1 MEAHFDNRYDT
12 CSHTFS
18 FLCDEFSLLRFPIPL
33 KLFFSCLIIHSLPL
47 PSFPYPFF
55 VSSTE
60 TFFSYFPPKLLQHG
74 IFEAQL
80 VIIIMGRLRQEKE
93 KLIFDLERK
102 ITNHQALRMMTLVKM
117 MSRNK
122 NNRKERKRK
131 SIVEKHEDE
140 ENIKYKYECFF
151 PFCYCY
157 ASWKCVDRNE

>member
-12 CSHTFS
+12 CSHTF
-18 FLCDEFSLLRFPIPL
+18 FFFLLCDEFSLLRFLTPTESYS
-33 KLFFSCLIIHSLPL
+33 FSSLLPHNSFATLTFPFLIHFLLAPQRH
-47 PSFPYPFF
+47 
-55 VSSTE
+55 
-60 TFFSYFPPKLLQHG
+60 FFSYFPPKLLQHG

-122 NNRKERKRK
+122 NNRKKRKRK
-131 SIVEKHEDE
+131 SIVKKHEDE
-140 ENIKYKYECFF
+140 EI
-151 PFCYCY
+151 
-157 ASWKCVDRNE
+157 